1 MRREGEVGQLQHSE
15 ELQSDNLAAQ
25 QRDDEDA
32 VADALCCIQELLDR
46 DCALALVLA
55 VVESRHIGI
64 VLHVQQVARR
74 EVKQDGLVDD
84 VATVLRHD
92 LDVGSILG
100 GGDDMHSV
108 VEDEDVLGDLAES
121 EVRAVGCDLEGV
133 AAVLLHRDQHSRDVE
148 SHVAGGGLGSIARPV
163 HLDEA
168 GRGAAIATDVVA
180 VIALLVH
187 SDESVATEGTAAER
201 GEPGQHIAI
210 AHAAHVAFTAQSQ
223 VGTGPVEVVVGAVV
237 ALVAHCQ
244 RGAVET
250 ASQTAELAQSRAA
263 VQEVLVGLV
272 ALRACSQVGAGEA
285 VGQRARVAEA
295 VGAVEEV
302 GGGVVAAEASRQIGA
317 VQAVRQRTVLAGEGA
332 GVDEGIEQVVA
343 VAASEVGQQV
353 ERVVVV
359 AGRAGGQGGAGQAV
373 RYRTCLA

>member
-1 MRREGEVGQLQHSE
+1 M
-15 ELQSDNLAAQ
+15 
-25 QRDDEDA
+25 
-32 VADALCCIQELLDR
+32 
-46 DCALALVLA
+46 
-55 VVESRHIGI
+55 
-64 VLHVQQVARR
+64 
-74 EVKQDGLVDD
+74 KQDGLVDD
-84 VATVLRHD
+84 VATILRHD

-100 GGDDMHSV
+100 SGDDMHSV

-133 AAVLLHRDQHSRDVE
+133 AAMLLHRDQHSRDVE

-201 GEPGQHIAI
+201 GGEPGQHIAI
-210 AHAAHVAFTAQSQ
+210 AHAADVAPTAQSQ
-223 VGTGPVEVVVGAVV
+223 VGTGPVEVIVGGVI

-250 ASQTAELAQSRAA
+250 ASQAAELAQSRAA

-272 ALRACSQVGAGEA
+272 ALRACSQVGAGET
-285 VGQRARVAEA
+285 VGQQARVAEV
-295 VGAVEEV
+295 VGAV
-302 GGGVVAAEASRQIGA
+302 
-317 VQAVRQRTVLAGEGA
+317 
-332 GVDEGIEQVVA
+332 
-343 VAASEVGQQV
+343 
-353 ERVVVV
+353 
-359 AGRAGGQGGAGQAV
+359 
-373 RYRTCLA
+373 